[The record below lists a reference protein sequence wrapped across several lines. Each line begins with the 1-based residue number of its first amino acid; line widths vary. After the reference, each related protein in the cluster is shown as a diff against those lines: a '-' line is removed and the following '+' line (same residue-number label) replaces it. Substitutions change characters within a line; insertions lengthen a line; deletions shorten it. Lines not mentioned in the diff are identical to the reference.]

1 MREEFNVIAADSTK
15 GYTLH
20 ALLHSTNYKGGIGSR
35 IGACIILFWSLVAI
49 FGPVLAPFDQGASV
63 ADFPF
68 AAGDG
73 LLLGSD
79 YLGRDLFSRI
89 LWGARNTIGLSLFAT
104 LLAYAIGVTL
114 GMCAAVLG
122 GLIDSILSRIN
133 DILLSLPNIMLA
145 LLTIAALGTSNLIVV
160 FTTAIV
166 FSSSIFRLSRALGQD
181 VMVQDYVEAAQVRGE
196 KLAWIVFREVLP
208 NVAIPLV
215 TDFGVR
221 FVFVMLFISG
231 LSFLGLGAQP
241 PASDWGAMIREN
253 IQGLSYGEYAA
264 LWPATAIASL
274 TLAINLI
281 VDDFSALKGGELTR
295 QMG

>member
-1 MREEFNVIAADSTK
+1 
-15 GYTLH
+15 
-20 ALLHSTNYKGGIGSR
+20 
-35 IGACIILFWSLVAI
+35 
-49 FGPVLAPFDQGASV
+49 
-63 ADFPF
+63 
-68 AAGDG
+68 
-73 LLLGSD
+73 
-79 YLGRDLFSRI
+79 
-89 LWGARNTIGLSLFAT
+89 
-104 LLAYAIGVTL
+104 
-114 GMCAAVLG
+114 
-122 GLIDSILSRIN
+122 
-133 DILLSLPNIMLA
+133 
-145 LLTIAALGTSNLIVV
+145 
-160 FTTAIV
+160 
-166 FSSSIFRLSRALGQD
+166 
-181 VMVQDYVEAAQVRGE
+181 MVQDYVEAAQVRGE
-196 KLAWIVFREVLP
+196 KLAWVVFQEVLP